1 VENGRNVQLPGGGI
15 RSILG
20 KLQKIECVLARESAE
35 NHTPWESL
43 PTEDLQ
49 NLGSFLKISL
59 VVQNKQKETKVVM
72 GGSESSTGT

>member
-1 VENGRNVQLPGGGI
+1 
-15 RSILG
+15 
-20 KLQKIECVLARESAE
+20 VLARESAE